1 VPRSR
6 SCHSPSPGGATVK
19 VPETFGG
26 QFGVMLFYRGSWC
39 PCCNAQLR
47 AFQRVSAALAGAGVQ
62 VAALSVD
69 AEATTV
75 GVIAKHGLTFPAGF
89 GADPRD
95 ADLTGAFVNPDPV
108 YLQSTGTRPLALYK
122 SGFAP
127 RWYVPRANIDESALT
142 PAEGQTF
149 YPRKGLRSYYDIA
162 GAHQAAWSYQDAWAE
177 VRRISGLV
185 SFEPDKAEVRLDGT
199 WLRLEP
205 GQAVIP
211 YGSDHDLTTG
221 EMHPREQR

>member
-1 VPRSR
+1 MRQSPPPGTPSARHRCGACSCLCCTPVPRSR

-95 ADLTGAFVNPDPV
+95 RGPD
-108 YLQSTGTRPLALYK
+108 
-122 SGFAP
+122 
-127 RWYVPRANIDESALT
+127 
-142 PAEGQTF
+142 
-149 YPRKGLRSYYDIA
+149 
-162 GAHQAAWSYQDAWAE
+162 
-177 VRRISGLV
+177 RRL
-185 SFEPDKAEVRLDGT
+185 
-199 WLRLEP
+199 
-205 GQAVIP
+205 
-211 YGSDHDLTTG
+211 
-221 EMHPREQR
+221 